1 MRRGKGKEEIGK
13 RKEEMVEEKKYS
25 YGKINHFTDIAA
37 WKLARKLRIEVYRIV
52 KELPSEERFDLG
64 SQMRKA
70 AVSCTANIAEGYG
83 RFHFQEN
90 IQFCRQ
96 SRGSMYETQDHLITC
111 VDNSY
116 ISKEKYDVVWKISE
130 DAIKLLDGYI
140 RYLNKQKSEKNK
152 N

>member
-1 MRRGKGKEEIGK
+1 MG
-13 RKEEMVEEKKYS
+13 EEKRYS
-25 YGKINHFTDIAA
+25 YGKINHFTDIEA
-37 WKLARKLRIEVYRIV
+37 WKLARKLRVEIYKIV
-52 KELPSEERFDLG
+52 KELPPEEKFDLG

-111 VDNSY
+111 LDNGY
-116 ISKEKYDVVWKISE
+116 ISKEKYDFVSKISE
-130 DAIKLLDGYI
+130 DAIRVLDGYI
-140 RYLNKQKSEKNK
+140 RYLKKQKLEKK